1 MPFKTNCM
9 IQRVQS
15 LYLIL
20 AAIVSGLL
28 AFIFPFYIYNGE
40 LVGIEQAFRA
50 DSLLLK
56 AIASLFMLS
65 AVLALVSLF
74 LFKNRNTQIVIN
86 RLNIILNF
94 LLLGLIVYQLQTL
107 SGETSVSEKGI
118 GSFLPLIVVV
128 LLSLATKAILKDE
141 RLVKSADRLR

>member
-1 MPFKTNCM
+1 M

-15 LYLIL
+15 LYLIM
-20 AAIVSGLL
+20 ASIVSGLL
-28 AFIFPFYIYNGE
+28 VFIFPFYIYNGDM
-40 LVGIEQAFRA
+40 VGIEQAFMS
-50 DSLLLK
+50 DSLLLN
-56 AIASLFMLS
+56 AIAWLFMIS
-65 AVLALVSLF
+65 AGLALASLF

-86 RLNIILNF
+86 RFNIILNF
-94 LLLGLIVYQLQTL
+94 LLLGLIVYQLLTL

-118 GSFLPLIVVV
+118 GLFLPLIVVV

>member
-1 MPFKTNCM
+1 M

-40 LVGIEQAFRA
+40 MVGIEQAFRA

-65 AVLALVSLF
+65 AMLALVSLF
-74 LFKNRNTQIVIN
+74 LFKNRKTQIVIN

>member
-1 MPFKTNCM
+1 M
-9 IQRVQS
+9 
-15 LYLIL
+15 
-20 AAIVSGLL
+20 
-28 AFIFPFYIYNGE
+28 
-40 LVGIEQAFRA
+40 VGIEQAFMA

-107 SGETSVSEKGI
+107 SGEAPVSEKGI

>member
-1 MPFKTNCM
+1 M

-40 LVGIEQAFRA
+40 MVGIEQAFRA

-65 AVLALVSLF
+65 ALLALVSLF

>member
-1 MPFKTNCM
+1 M

-40 LVGIEQAFRA
+40 MVGIEQAFRA

>member
-1 MPFKTNCM
+1 M

-20 AAIVSGLL
+20 AVIVSGLL

-40 LVGIEQAFRA
+40 MVGIEQAFRA

>member
-1 MPFKTNCM
+1 M

>member
-1 MPFKTNCM
+1 M
-9 IQRVQS
+9 
-15 LYLIL
+15 
-20 AAIVSGLL
+20 
-28 AFIFPFYIYNGE
+28 
-40 LVGIEQAFRA
+40 VGIEQAFMA

-74 LFKNRNTQIVIN
+74 LFKNRKTQIVIN